1 MLQPKKTIL
10 PKYSKYGRKSGQFK
24 NLLIKMFD
32 IVRVKQCHQV
42 ARLQTTLLS
51 QQQQQQVAQVSATD
65 QK

>member
-1 MLQPKKTIL
+1 
-10 PKYSKYGRKSGQFK
+10 
-24 NLLIKMFD
+24 MFD

-51 QQQQQQVAQVSATD
+51 QQQQRQQQQQQQQQVAQVSATD